1 MNRKIELG
9 LGDIRIEADDRHIY
23 IIKTAEGTPG
33 KILLM
38 YNLNDDNKTCTQNVL
53 PAFEEENKL
62 SPFTI
67 IMTDVVGNKYKYTKN
82 ILLPIIDNL
91 DLSKP
96 LKNYFKKLVVED
108 FGYLESCYGEDT
120 RVYYY
125 DDEIAQCLGSEES
138 SEE

>member
-9 LGDIRIEADDRHIY
+9 LGDIKIEADDRHIY

-62 SPFTI
+62 LPFTI
-67 IMTDVVGNKYKYTKN
+67 IMTDDVGNKYKYTKN
-82 ILLPIIDNL
+82 TLLPIIDRL
-91 DLSKP
+91 DLSKL
-96 LKNYFKKLVVED
+96 LKKYFKKLVIED
-108 FGYLESCYGEDT
+108 FDCLESCYGEDT

-125 DDEIAQCLGSEES
+125 DDDITQCLDSEGS

>member
-53 PAFEEENKL
+53 PAFEEENKS

-67 IMTDVVGNKYKYTKN
+67 IMTDDVGNKYKYTKN
-82 ILLPIIDNL
+82 TLFPIIDRL

-96 LKNYFKKLVVED
+96 LKKYFKKLVIED
-108 FGYLESCYGEDT
+108 FDYLEGCYGEDI
-120 RVYYY
+120 RAYYC
-125 DDEIAQCLGSEES
+125 DDDIARCLDSEGS